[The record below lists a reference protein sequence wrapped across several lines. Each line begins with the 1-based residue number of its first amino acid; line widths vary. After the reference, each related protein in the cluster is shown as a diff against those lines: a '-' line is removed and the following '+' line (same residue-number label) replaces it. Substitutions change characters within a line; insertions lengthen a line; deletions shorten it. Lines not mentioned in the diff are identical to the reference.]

1 MDSEDGGSPRTE
13 AVLKDMPKLA
23 AVQDNRIA
31 EPTEAEAYDL
41 HADDIHNFRAFLRSL
56 LMHGAIGTTLGGCSS
71 GVGQPQNL
79 VIARYLEWDFVAFFL
94 KMLPIT
100 AIVLP
105 MGLITCVILEQ
116 SKVFGY
122 GQEMPKHVRK
132 VLSTF
137 ADDEYGKIH
146 NAEVAELMIQGIGA
160 IFLVLGLALHVTEVG
175 FVGLAITVY
184 VTAFN
189 GIVEE
194 HEVADAFMEAMPFV
208 SLLVVFFGVVSII
221 QDQAI
226 FEPIIDGVLA
236 LEKDQQPPMLFVT
249 NGLLSMVSDNV
260 FVATVFIKGVAGA
273 YENQGVN
280 GTMTRDHYE
289 TLAVSINMGTNL
301 PSCATPNGQ
310 AAFLFILTSSISPLV
325 HLTYGTM
332 VKMAFP

>member
-1 MDSEDGGSPRTE
+1 
-13 AVLKDMPKLA
+13 MP
-23 AVQDNRIA
+23 
-31 EPTEAEAYDL
+31 P
-41 HADDIHNFRAFLRSL
+41 
-56 LMHGAIGTTLGGCSS
+56 
-71 GVGQPQNL
+71 
-79 VIARYLEWDFVAFFL
+79 
-94 KMLPIT
+94 
-100 AIVLP
+100 
-105 MGLITCVILEQ
+105 
-116 SKVFGY
+116 
-122 GQEMPKHVRK
+122 HVRK

-137 ADDEYGKIH
+137 AKDEYGKIH
-146 NAEVAELMIQGIGA
+146 NAEVAELITQAVGA
-160 IFLVLGLALHVTEVG
+160 FFLVMGLALHVTEVG

-208 SLLVVFFGVVSII
+208 SLLVVFFGVVSVI

-226 FEPIIDGVLA
+226 FDPIIDGVLE
-236 LEKDQQPPMLFVT
+236 LPENQQPPVLFVT

-273 YENQGVN
+273 YSDQGVN
-280 GTMTRDHYE
+280 GTMTREHYE

-325 HLTYGTM
+325 HLTYGRM
-332 VKMAFP
+332 VKMAFPYTCVLAVSGLVGVMAY